1 MPKQK
6 FNSVDVAAEVAELR
20 RLVVGS
26 WLANIY
32 DLDDKR
38 TFLLKFTKS
47 GGRTESG
54 EGEKTVL
61 LLESGARFHTT
72 SYVRERK
79 ADAPSKLNAKLR
91 MHLKG
96 KRLNAVCQLGRD
108 RVVEFVFGAGDTKHS
123 LVLELYAQGNVVL
136 LDKNDLILTLLRPVR
151 DDDAGLVMLGNHL
164 YDRKRFRARN
174 SLREVSV
181 FDVETALATGD
192 VFVRRVDEVTEH
204 TGTEKNDVEVKGT
217 TTDGEGDDDGVARSA
232 DAADTA
238 AAAASK
244 KISQDVEKASSRS
257 PRTLREALCRAFGF
271 SPQTAD
277 WVAAKAG
284 AKYGGITKLP
294 LSFSGDTNAEN
305 ARLVQNLANALGE
318 LQDWLDGVSDGSIQN
333 IEGHAEETFLCLE
346 TNCVLPEDAEILAVD
361 AETSAAHKKGAWVSE
376 SFSPFPFVASG
387 EDEKDSENRESNVR
401 RSLDPR
407 GFDAL
412 VDKHFASIERLAD
425 QRART
430 RALLNATKKADKVK
444 KDQERRANDLRR
456 EERLQETR
464 ATLIEYNLEKVDAV
478 ISAVNSLLASGQSW
492 VEIERFVEDEKK
504 HGNPVAGLV
513 KHLDLKNNAV
523 TVALTNRLDD
533 ESRYEDV
540 SLETDDATND
550 FPGDLDSSESSR
562 KKREKKPSVA
572 VTLDLSLSAYANAR
586 EHFDKKKRHAAKLT
600 KTENQSGRAL
610 ESARRDSD
618 ARVKKAATQKKIGVG
633 SVSLARTP
641 EWFEKFH
648 WFITPEN
655 CLVLSARDA
664 SQTNLLVK
672 KYMGPHDAFVRADV
686 AKAPATIV
694 KAPFEAVSRHYSKE
708 SSEKE
713 GKNVSVAFDDGKNDS
728 GTQTKK
734 CLVPSLSLAHAGA
747 ACLCRSAA
755 WDTRTV
761 ISAWWVPS
769 GAVRLVAENGDA
781 LAPGVVW
788 HVGRK
793 RYLPPAPLVMGYA
806 YAFLVKS
813 EDDVKRH
820 AADRTTRVLEET
832 DDRFHEEDEEEETFS
847 DPEENNKG
855 PRRLSEETRVG
866 PASSALDAFLDGS
879 VETTR
884 AHAPVAEEHAEEHAA
899 HCDRDGEEA
908 DKAEEAPEAIEK
920 NSARGGKARVSAA
933 ERRAMKKAMK
943 KGANGSLDS
952 NSNSNSIDGVSHEL
966 DRVRPG
972 RPQKDDELEPKP
984 KQKPPKNAAANKN
997 ASDKKQKPLPRGKSA
1012 KARRAAARY
1021 AEQDDE
1027 DRALAMALLG
1037 LKMKDDSKARTDDD
1051 DDDETNTV
1059 SRTSA
1064 RSDDDAATTTDTTTF
1079 STRAKGDDVDDEED
1093 EVGVHSDSD
1102 SDTSEDSSED
1112 GQETVSFLERDLARV
1127 ARVDWFTGA
1136 PFLETEVTH
1145 AVAFVAPW
1153 DALKAFAYKAKLT
1166 PGSQKKGKAAKQA
1179 LEVVTR
1185 APPAADVMKSFSKE
1199 EKTVEDVSKPES
1211 RKEKAARAERDSA
1224 LKATIAAAAAAA
1236 AAGDGAMLMCG
1247 QGLKVSMP
1255 AGAAKAM
1262 NAAKKNSSGK
1272 RG

>member
-108 RVVEFVFGAGDTKHS
+108 RVVEFVFGANDTKHS

-192 VFVRRVDEVTEH
+192 VFSARVDEVTEH
-204 TGTEKNDVEVKGT
+204 TGTEKNDVQVKRT
-217 TTDGEGDDDGVARSA
+217 TTDGEGDDDGVARST

-244 KISQDVEKASSRS
+244 KISKDVEKASSRS

-284 AKYGGITKLP
+284 AKDGGITKLP
-294 LSFSGDTNAEN
+294 FSGDTNAEN

-318 LQDWLDGVSDGSIQN
+318 LRDWLDGVSDGSIQN
-333 IEGHAEETFLCLE
+333 IEGHAEETFLFE
-346 TNCVLPEDAEILAVD
+346 SVLPEDAEILAVD
-361 AETSAAHKKGAWVSE
+361 AENSAAQKKGAWVSE
-376 SFSPFPFVASG
+376 SFSPFPFIASG
-387 EDEKDSENRESNVR
+387 EDEKDSENRDARVR

-412 VDKHFASIERLAD
+412 VDAHFASIERLAD

-430 RALLNATKKADKVK
+430 RALTNANKKADKVK

-456 EERLQETR
+456 EEALQETR
-464 ATLIEYNLEKVDAV
+464 ATLIEYNLSKVDAV
-478 ISAVNSLLASGQSW
+478 IAAVNSLLASGQSW

-523 TVALTNRLDD
+523 TVGLTNRLDD

-540 SLETDDATND
+540 SLETDAKAPND
-550 FPGDLDSSESSR
+550 FPGGDLDSSKSHR
-562 KKREKKPSVA
+562 RKREKKPSVA

-694 KAPFEAVSRHYSKE
+694 KAPYSAVLRHYE
-708 SSEKE
+708 SNEEEKE
-713 GKNVSVAFDDGKNDS
+713 GKNHPVAFDYGKNDDS

-806 YAFLVKS
+806 YVFLVKS

-832 DDRFHEEDEEEETFS
+832 DDRFHEEEDGEETE

-855 PRRLSEETRVG
+855 PRRVSEETRR

-952 NSNSNSIDGVSHEL
+952 NSNSNTIDGVSHEL

-972 RPQKDDELEPKP
+972 RPQKDDELEPRP

-1037 LKMKDDSKARTDDD
+1037 VKMKDDSKARTDDD
-1051 DDDETNTV
+1051 DDDDETNTG

-1064 RSDDDAATTTDTTTF
+1064 QSDDDAATTTETTTF
-1079 STRAKGDDVDDEED
+1079 TTRAKGDDVDDEI
-1093 EVGVHSDSD
+1093 VGGGVSDSD
-1102 SDTSEDSSED
+1102 SDTSEDASED
-1112 GQETVSFLERDLARV
+1112 GQETVSFLEHDLARV
-1127 ARVDWFTGA
+1127 SRVDWFTGA

>member
-108 RVVEFVFGAGDTKHS
+108 RVVEFVFGANDTKHS
-123 LVLELYAQGNVVL
+123 LVLELYAQGNLVL

-174 SLREVSV
+174 SLWEVSV
-181 FDVETALATGD
+181 SDVETALATGD

-204 TGTEKNDVEVKGT
+204 TGTEENDGKVKRT

-232 DAADTA
+232 DAADT
-238 AAAASK
+238 K
-244 KISQDVEKASSRS
+244 KISKDVEKASSRS

-284 AKYGGITKLP
+284 AEDGGITKLP
-294 LSFSGDTNAEN
+294 FSGDEN
-305 ARLVQNLANALGE
+305 ALVQNLAKALGE

-346 TNCVLPEDAEILAVD
+346 TNCVLPEDAKILAVD
-361 AETSAAHKKGAWVSE
+361 AETSAAQKKGAWVSE

-387 EDEKDSENRESNVR
+387 EDEKDSENRDARVR

-412 VDKHFASIERLAD
+412 VDAHFASIERLAD

-430 RALLNATKKADKVK
+430 RALLNANKKADKVK

-456 EERLQETR
+456 EEALQETR

-523 TVALTNRLDD
+523 TVGLTNRLDD

-540 SLETDDATND
+540 SLETSSDAAND
-550 FPGDLDSSESSR
+550 SPDLDSSKSSR

-664 SQTNLLVK
+664 SQTNLLLK

-694 KAPFEAVSRHYSKE
+694 KAPYSAVLRHYSKE
-708 SSEKE
+708 EEK
-713 GKNVSVAFDDGKNDS
+713 DDGKNDS

-813 EDDVKRH
+813 EDDVTRH
-820 AADRTTRVLEET
+820 AGDRTTRVLEET
-832 DDRFHEEDEEEETFS
+832 DDRFHEEEDEEETE

-855 PRRLSEETRVG
+855 PRRLSDETRR

-884 AHAPVAEEHAEEHAA
+884 AHAPVAEERAEEHAA
-899 HCDRDGEEA
+899 RCDRDGEEA

-920 NSARGGKARVSAA
+920 YSARGGKARVSAA

-943 KGANGSLDS
+943 KGAVLNGTDS
-952 NSNSNSIDGVSHEL
+952 NSNTIDGVSHEL

-984 KQKPPKNAAANKN
+984 KPPKNAAANKN

-1037 LKMKDDSKARTDDD
+1037 VKMKDDSKARTDDD
-1051 DDDETNTV
+1051 DDDDDETNTV
-1059 SRTSA
+1059 SRMSA
-1064 RSDDDAATTTDTTTF
+1064 QSDDDAATATETTTF
-1079 STRAKGDDVDDEED
+1079 TTRAKGDEVDDEED
-1093 EVGVHSDSD
+1093 GGGVSDSD

-1185 APPAADVMKSFSKE
+1185 APPAADVMKSTKE

-1236 AAGDGAMLMCG
+1236 AAGDGAMLRCG

>member
-54 EGEKTVL
+54 EGEKTVV

-108 RVVEFVFGAGDTKHS
+108 RAVEFVFGAGDTKHS

-136 LDKNDLILTLLRPVR
+136 LDKNDVILTLLRPVR
-151 DDDAGLVMLGNHL
+151 DDDAGLAMLGNHA
-164 YDRKRFRARN
+164 YDRSRFRADDAF
-174 SLREVSV
+174 REVTV
-181 FDVETALATGD
+181 FDVEAALATGD
-192 VFVRRVDEVTEH
+192 VSRRVDATKQ
-204 TGTEKNDVEVKGT
+204 TGTDDGVTT
-217 TTDGEGDDDGVARSA
+217 TTDGVGDDGVARRA
-232 DAADTA
+232 DAADAASA
-238 AAAASK
+238 AAPK
-244 KISQDVEKASSRS
+244 KIPVSKDASASSRS

-277 WVAAKAG
+277 WVATKAG
-284 AKYGGITKLP
+284 AEDGGVTKLP
-294 LSFSGDTNAEN
+294 LSGDEN
-305 ARLVQNLANALGE
+305 GSARLVQNVAKALGE
-318 LQDWLDGVSDGSIQN
+318 LRDWLDGVSDGSIRP
-333 IEGHAEETFLCLE
+333 EGHAEETFLFDE
-346 TNCVLPEDAEILAVD
+346 SVSPEDAVD
-361 AETSAAHKKGAWVSE
+361 AVEKTERKGTWVSE
-376 SFSPFPFVASG
+376 SFSPFPFVAFG
-387 EDEKDSENRESNVR
+387 EDDARVR
-401 RSLDPR
+401 RVLDPR

-412 VDKHFASIERLAD
+412 VDAHFAAIESLAD
-425 QRART
+425 RRARE
-430 RALLNATKKADKVK
+430 RAVSNANKRADKVK
-444 KDQERRANDLRR
+444 RDQERRANDLRR

-478 ISAVNSLLASGQSW
+478 LVAVNALLASGQSW
-492 VEIERFVEDEKK
+492 DEIERFVEDEKR

-513 KHLDLKNNAV
+513 KNLDLKNNAV
-523 TVALTNRLDD
+523 TVGLVNRLDD
-533 ESRYEDV
+533 DDDDEDEAEAEVV
-540 SLETDDATND
+540 SLDADDATKKYD
-550 FPGDLDSSESSR
+550 ESGETPAAAITR
-562 KKREKKPSVA
+562 RRRKPSVA

-586 EHFDKKKRHAAKLT
+586 EHFERKKRHAAKLT

-610 ESARRDSD
+610 ESARRDSE
-618 ARVKKAATQKKIGVG
+618 ARVKMAATQKKIGVG
-633 SVSLARTP
+633 SVSLARPT

-664 SQTNLLVK
+664 SQTRLLVE

-686 AKAPATIV
+686 AKAPATVV
-694 KAPFEAVSRHYSKE
+694 KAPREAVVRHYE
-708 SSEKE
+708 EKE
-713 GKNVSVAFDDGKNDS
+713 GKNLRVADSNDSNDSNDSKNDS
-728 GTQTKK
+728 KK

-761 ISAWWVPS
+761 ISAWWVPAS
-769 GAVRLVAENGDA
+769 AVRLVAENGDA

-806 YAFLVKS
+806 YAFLVRS

-820 AADRTTRVLEET
+820 AADRTARVLEET
-832 DDRFHEEDEEEETFS
+832 DGSSHEEVHEEEIEE
-847 DPEENNKG
+847 PEERTRARG
-855 PRRLSEETRVG
+855 ISAEVLRETRR

-884 AHAPVAEEHAEEHAA
+884 ARRPVAEADADPPA
-899 HCDRDGEEA
+899 RCDRDGDES
-908 DKAEEAPEAIEK
+908 DKDPKDEAPDAIQK
-920 NSARGGKARVSAA
+920 TSAQKKMRGGKARVSAA
-933 ERRAMKKAMK
+933 ERRRLKKK
-943 KGANGSLDS
+943 ETQKANGVD
-952 NSNSNSIDGVSHEL
+952 SNSNSIDGVVSHE
-966 DRVRPG
+966 
-972 RPQKDDELEPKP
+972 
-984 KQKPPKNAAANKN
+984 KQKQNPPKNAAASAKTEP
-997 ASDKKQKPLPRGKSA
+997 KKQKPLPRGKSA

-1037 LKMKDDSKARTDDD
+1037 VKMKDDAFKRDADDDDDDD
-1051 DDDETNTV
+1051 DDDENAV
-1059 SRTSA
+1059 SRMSA
-1064 RSDDDAATTTDTTTF
+1064 QSDDDATTTTTT
-1079 STRAKGDDVDDEED
+1079 TRAKGEDVDDEI
-1093 EVGVHSDSD
+1093 VGGGVSDASSD
-1102 SDTSEDSSED
+1102 ASSED
-1112 GQETVSFLERDLARV
+1112 ASEDDATVSFLERDLARV

-1145 AVAFVAPW
+1145 AIALVAPW

-1166 PGSQKKGKAAKQA
+1166 PGAQKKGKAAKQA
-1179 LEVVTR
+1179 LDVVTR
-1185 APPAADVMKSFSKE
+1185 APPAADVMRCA
-1199 EKTVEDVSKPES
+1199 KTETKPKTVDGFDHVEDVSRPKDKEKEKES
-1211 RKEKAARAERDSA
+1211 RREKAARAERDAA

-1236 AAGDGAMLMCG
+1236 AAGDGAVLMCG

-1262 NAAKKNSSGK
+1262 NAAKKNASGK

>member
-108 RVVEFVFGAGDTKHS
+108 RAVEFVFGANDTKHS

-192 VFVRRVDEVTEH
+192 VFRRVDEVTEH
-204 TGTEKNDVEVKGT
+204 TGVEENDVEVKRT
-217 TTDGEGDDDGVARSA
+217 TTDGVCDDGVTRSA

-244 KISQDVEKASSRS
+244 TISKDAEKASSRS

-284 AKYGGITKLP
+284 AEDGGITKLP
-294 LSFSGDTNAEN
+294 FSGDTNAEN
-305 ARLVQNLANALGE
+305 ARLVQNVANALGE
-318 LQDWLDGVSDGSIQN
+318 LQDWLDGVTDGSIQN
-333 IEGHAEETFLCLE
+333 IEGHAEETFLFE
-346 TNCVLPEDAEILAVD
+346 SVLPEDAEILAVD
-361 AETSAAHKKGAWVSE
+361 AENSAAHKKGAWVSE
-376 SFSPFPFVASG
+376 SFSPFPFIASG
-387 EDEKDSENRESNVR
+387 EDDFDASSLNAPHENRDARVR

-412 VDKHFASIERLAD
+412 VDAHFASIERLAD

-430 RALLNATKKADKVK
+430 RALLNANKKADKVK

-464 ATLIEYNLEKVDAV
+464 ATLIEYNLSKVDAV

-523 TVALTNRLDD
+523 TVGLTNRLDD
-533 ESRYEDV
+533 ESQYEDV
-540 SLETDDATND
+540 SFETSSDAAND
-550 FPGDLDSSESSR
+550 SPGGESESSR
-562 KKREKKPSVA
+562 KKPRKPSVA

-618 ARVKKAATQKKIGVG
+618 ARVKKSQTQKKIGVG

-694 KAPFEAVSRHYSKE
+694 KAPYSAVLRHYSKE
-708 SSEKE
+708 EEKE
-713 GKNVSVAFDDGKNDS
+713 GKNDS

-806 YAFLVKS
+806 YVFLVKS

-832 DDRFHEEDEEEETFS
+832 DDRFHEEEDGEETE

-855 PRRLSEETRVG
+855 PRRLSEETRR

-1037 LKMKDDSKARTDDD
+1037 VKMKDDSKARTDDD
-1051 DDDETNTV
+1051 DDDDETNTV
-1059 SRTSA
+1059 SRTSTQ
-1064 RSDDDAATTTDTTTF
+1064 SDDDAATTTETTTF
-1079 STRAKGDDVDDEED
+1079 TTRAKGDDVDDEI
-1093 EVGVHSDSD
+1093 VGGGVSDSD
-1102 SDTSEDSSED
+1102 SDTSEDASED

-1127 ARVDWFTGA
+1127 SRVDWFTGA

>member
-1 MPKQK
+1 MP
-6 FNSVDVAAEVAELR
+6 R
-20 RLVVGS
+20 
-26 WLANIY
+26 
-32 DLDDKR
+32 
-38 TFLLKFTKS
+38 
-47 GGRTESG
+47 
-54 EGEKTVL
+54 
-61 LLESGARFHTT
+61 
-72 SYVRERK
+72 
-79 ADAPSKLNAKLR
+79 PPP
-91 MHLKG
+91 
-96 KRLNAVCQLGRD
+96 
-108 RVVEFVFGAGDTKHS
+108 
-123 LVLELYAQGNVVL
+123 
-136 LDKNDLILTLLRPVR
+136 LT
-151 DDDAGLVMLGNHL
+151 
-164 YDRKRFRARN
+164 
-174 SLREVSV
+174 
-181 FDVETALATGD
+181 
-192 VFVRRVDEVTEH
+192 
-204 TGTEKNDVEVKGT
+204 
-217 TTDGEGDDDGVARSA
+217 
-232 DAADTA
+232 
-238 AAAASK
+238 
-244 KISQDVEKASSRS
+244 
-257 PRTLREALCRAFGF
+257 
-271 SPQTAD
+271 
-277 WVAAKAG
+277 
-284 AKYGGITKLP
+284 
-294 LSFSGDTNAEN
+294 
-305 ARLVQNLANALGE
+305 
-318 LQDWLDGVSDGSIQN
+318 
-333 IEGHAEETFLCLE
+333 
-346 TNCVLPEDAEILAVD
+346 
-361 AETSAAHKKGAWVSE
+361 KKGAWVSE

-387 EDEKDSENRESNVR
+387 EDDFDASSLNAPNENRESNVR
-401 RSLDPR
+401 RLLDPR

-412 VDKHFASIERLAD
+412 VDKHFASIERVAD
-425 QRART
+425 QRARE

-464 ATLIEYNLEKVDAV
+464 ATLIEYNLDKVNAV
-478 ISAVNSLLASGQSW
+478 IAAVNSLLASGQSW
-492 VEIERFVEDEKK
+492 DDIERFVEDEKRQ
-504 HGNPVAGLV
+504 GNPVAGLV
-513 KHLDLKNNAV
+513 KSLDLKNNAV

-533 ESRYEDV
+533 VLPDEDV
-540 SLETDDATND
+540 SLLETSSDAANAS
-550 FPGDLDSSESSR
+550 PGGDLDSSESSR

-618 ARVKKAATQKKIGVG
+618 ARVKKSQTQKKIGVG

-664 SQTNLLVK
+664 SQTNLLLK

-694 KAPFEAVSRHYSKE
+694 KAPYSAVLRHYE
-708 SSEKE
+708 EKE
-713 GKNVSVAFDDGKNDS
+713 EEKEGKNDS

-769 GAVRLVAENGDA
+769 GAVRVVAENGDA

-813 EDDVKRH
+813 EDDVTRH

-832 DDRFHEEDEEEETFS
+832 DDRFHEEEDGEETFS
-847 DPEENNKG
+847 EPEENNKG
-855 PRRLSEETRVG
+855 PRRLSEETRR

-884 AHAPVAEEHAEEHAA
+884 ARAPVAEERAEEHAA
-899 HCDRDGEEA
+899 RCDRDGEEA

-943 KGANGSLDS
+943 KGAVLNGTD
-952 NSNSNSIDGVSHEL
+952 SNSNSIDGVSHEL

-1037 LKMKDDSKARTDDD
+1037 VKMKDDSKARTDDD
-1051 DDDETNTV
+1051 DDDDDDETNAV

-1064 RSDDDAATTTDTTTF
+1064 QSDDDAATTTEATTF
-1079 STRAKGDDVDDEED
+1079 TTRAKGDNVDDEKTEAAYPTPTPTPQKTPQKTAKRP
-1093 EVGVHSDSD
+1093 SRS
-1102 SDTSEDSSED
+1102 SSATSRASLAST
-1112 GQETVSFLERDLARV
+1112 GSRARLFLR
-1127 ARVDWFTGA
+1127 
-1136 PFLETEVTH
+1136 
-1145 AVAFVAPW
+1145 
-1153 DALKAFAYKAKLT
+1153 LK
-1166 PGSQKKGKAAKQA
+1166 
-1179 LEVVTR
+1179 
-1185 APPAADVMKSFSKE
+1185 
-1199 EKTVEDVSKPES
+1199 
-1211 RKEKAARAERDSA
+1211 
-1224 LKATIAAAAAAA
+1224 
-1236 AAGDGAMLMCG
+1236 
-1247 QGLKVSMP
+1247 
-1255 AGAAKAM
+1255 
-1262 NAAKKNSSGK
+1262 
-1272 RG
+1272 

>member
-181 FDVETALATGD
+181 SDVETALATGD

-204 TGTEKNDVEVKGT
+204 TGTEENDGKVKRT

-232 DAADTA
+232 DAADT
-238 AAAASK
+238 K
-244 KISQDVEKASSRS
+244 KISKDVEKASSRS

-284 AKYGGITKLP
+284 AEDGGITKLP
-294 LSFSGDTNAEN
+294 FSGDEN
-305 ARLVQNLANALGE
+305 ALVQNLAKALGE

-361 AETSAAHKKGAWVSE
+361 AETSAAQKKGAWVSE

-387 EDEKDSENRESNVR
+387 EDEKDSENRDARVR

-412 VDKHFASIERLAD
+412 VDAHFASIERLAD

-430 RALLNATKKADKVK
+430 RALLNANKKADKVK

-456 EERLQETR
+456 EEALQETR

-523 TVALTNRLDD
+523 TVGLTNRLDD

-540 SLETDDATND
+540 SLETSSDAAND
-550 FPGDLDSSESSR
+550 SPDLDSSKSSR

-694 KAPFEAVSRHYSKE
+694 KAPYSAVLRHYE
-708 SSEKE
+708 EKE
-713 GKNVSVAFDDGKNDS
+713 EKEEEKEGKNDS
-728 GTQTKK
+728 GTQTNK

-806 YAFLVKS
+806 YVFLVKG

-832 DDRFHEEDEEEETFS
+832 DDRFHEEEDEETE

-855 PRRLSEETRVG
+855 PRRLSEETRR

-920 NSARGGKARVSAA
+920 YSARGGKARVSAA

-943 KGANGSLDS
+943 KGAVLNGTDS
-952 NSNSNSIDGVSHEL
+952 NSNTIDGVSHEL

-984 KQKPPKNAAANKN
+984 KPPKNAAANKN

-1037 LKMKDDSKARTDDD
+1037 VKMKDDSKARTDDD
-1051 DDDETNTV
+1051 DDDDDETNTV
-1059 SRTSA
+1059 SRMSA
-1064 RSDDDAATTTDTTTF
+1064 QSDDDAATTTETTTF
-1079 STRAKGDDVDDEED
+1079 TTRAKGDEVDDEED
-1093 EVGVHSDSD
+1093 GGGVSDSD

-1127 ARVDWFTGA
+1127 SRVDWFTGA

-1236 AAGDGAMLMCG
+1236 AAGFPDP
-1247 QGLKVSMP
+1247 GLARVRLQ
-1255 AGAAKAM
+1255 
-1262 NAAKKNSSGK
+1262 
-1272 RG
+1272 RGNPRVLSRNL

>member
-32 DLDDKR
+32 DLDDKK

-61 LLESGARFHTT
+61 LLESGSRFHTT

-108 RVVEFVFGAGDTKHS
+108 RVVEFVFGTGDTKHS
-123 LVLELYAQGNVVL
+123 LVLELYAQGNLVL

-192 VFVRRVDEVTEH
+192 VCRRVDEVTEH
-204 TGTEKNDVEVKGT
+204 TGVEENDVEVKRT

-238 AAAASK
+238 DTAASK
-244 KISQDVEKASSRS
+244 KISKDVEKASSRS

-284 AKYGGITKLP
+284 AKDGGITKLP

-305 ARLVQNLANALGE
+305 ARLVENVANALGE
-318 LQDWLDGVSDGSIQN
+318 LQDWLDGVADGSIQN
-333 IEGHAEETFLCLE
+333 IEGHAEETFLFE
-346 TNCVLPEDAEILAVD
+346 SVLPEDAEILAVD
-361 AETSAAHKKGAWVSE
+361 AENSAAQNKGAWVSE

-387 EDEKDSENRESNVR
+387 EDDFDASSLNAPNENRDARVR
-401 RSLDPR
+401 RLLDPR

-412 VDKHFASIERLAD
+412 VDAHFASIERLAD

-430 RALLNATKKADKVK
+430 RALLNANKKADKVK

-464 ATLIEYNLEKVDAV
+464 ATLIEYNLSKVDAV
-478 ISAVNSLLASGQSW
+478 IAAVNSLLASGQSW

-523 TVALTNRLDD
+523 TVGLTNRLDD

-550 FPGDLDSSESSR
+550 SPGGETTSESPR
-562 KKREKKPSVA
+562 RKREKKPSVA

-610 ESARRDSD
+610 ESARRDSEQ
-618 ARVKKAATQKKIGVG
+618 RVKKSQTQKKIGVG

-694 KAPFEAVSRHYSKE
+694 KAPYSAVLRHYEEKE
-708 SSEKE
+708 EEKE
-713 GKNVSVAFDDGKNDS
+713 GKNGS
-728 GTQTKK
+728 GTQKKK

-747 ACLCRSAA
+747 ACLCRSSA

-793 RYLPPAPLVMGYA
+793 RYLPPAPMVMGYA

-820 AADRTTRVLEET
+820 AADRTTRVLGET
-832 DDRFHEEDEEEETFS
+832 DDRFHEEEDGEETEE
-847 DPEENNKG
+847 PEENNKG
-855 PRRLSEETRVG
+855 PRRLSEETRR

-884 AHAPVAEEHAEEHAA
+884 ARAPVAEEHADPPAR
-899 HCDRDGEEA
+899 CDRDGEEA
-908 DKAEEAPEAIEK
+908 DKAEEAPEASEK

-972 RPQKDDELEPKP
+972 RPQKDDELEPK
-984 KQKPPKNAAANKN
+984 QKPPKNAAANKN
-997 ASDKKQKPLPRGKSA
+997 ASDKKQKTLPRGKSA

-1037 LKMKDDSKARTDDD
+1037 VKMKDDSKARTDDD

-1064 RSDDDAATTTDTTTF
+1064 QSDDDAATTTETTTF

-1093 EVGVHSDSD
+1093 GVGVHSNSFDSD
-1102 SDTSEDSSED
+1102 SEDSSED

-1211 RKEKAARAERDSA
+1211 RREKAARAERDSA